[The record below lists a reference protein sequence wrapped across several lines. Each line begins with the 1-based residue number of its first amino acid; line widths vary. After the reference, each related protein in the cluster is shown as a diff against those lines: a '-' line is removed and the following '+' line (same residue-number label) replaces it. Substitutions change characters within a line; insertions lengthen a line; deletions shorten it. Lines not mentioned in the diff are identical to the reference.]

1 MVCNVLT
8 NNFNHDLGSKHKV
21 LGVHNWMD
29 ILRIIIRR
37 VSILNVGKDTSNVI
51 LTINHISYFI
61 DEDVEKNNKDLR
73 FYLDKMENGR
83 YSGLIIVPVLWC
95 SIALYLKSL
104 STV

>member
-1 MVCNVLT
+1 
-8 NNFNHDLGSKHKV
+8 
-21 LGVHNWMD
+21 MD